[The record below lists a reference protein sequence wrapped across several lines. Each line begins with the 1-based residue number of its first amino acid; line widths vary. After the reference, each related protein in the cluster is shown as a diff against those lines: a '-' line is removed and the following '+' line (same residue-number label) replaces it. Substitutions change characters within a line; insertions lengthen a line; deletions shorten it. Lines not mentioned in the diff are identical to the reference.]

1 MAVGL
6 LEGYGVASFGL
17 GGVAV
22 ILEEAGAGGGNGL
35 FGFQVI
41 SLALCHWIRYS
52 VHF

>member
-6 LEGYGVASFGL
+6 LEAYGEASFGL
-17 GGVAV
+17 SGVAF

-41 SLALCHWIRYS
+41 SSALS
-52 VHF
+52 LDS